1 MAPSGPGRRG
11 SVRQA
16 ENGTWSYTV
25 DVTLPGGQ
33 RRQTRKR
40 GFTTRK
46 AAQAALT
53 ATLTKLQDQSYVP
66 PSRLS
71 LRTFIEDTWL
81 PAVAGELR
89 PSTLHSYSRNL
100 RLHVLPALGS
110 TPLQSLDATTLTQHY
125 QQLVAAGR
133 KDHRTGTGLSTTT
146 VRYIHTILR
155 SALQTAYE
163 WELVPRNVADRA
175 KPPKPRARGDR
186 HIQIN
191 TWPSA
196 TLAGFLCSTEGER
209 LYPLWLLMA
218 TTGLRRGEAIGLT
231 WSCLDPV
238 TGTLSVRRSLVD
250 VDRGQP
256 VWSDPKT
263 SRGRRVVALDAATL
277 EALARVGV
285 RTEADKRVAAET
297 YQDHGLIFTHED
309 GTPLHP
315 DTTSR
320 NFTRRLTQLRLP
332 RIRLHDLRHTWAT
345 LALESGIHPKVVQ
358 ERLGH
363 ANVSI
368 TLDLYSHV
376 SPAMQSD
383 AAERVAALIVR
394 PAAANADPTAA
405 TDLSGPVTVIVITDD
420 Q

>member
-1 MAPSGPGRRG
+1 MAPTSPGRRG
-11 SVRQA
+11 SVRQDD
-16 ENGTWSYTV
+16 NSTWSYTV
-25 DVTLPGGQ
+25 DLTLPGGQ

-40 GFTTRK
+40 GFLTRK

-53 ATLTKLQDQSYVP
+53 ETLTKLQDQSYVP
-66 PSRLS
+66 PSRLV

-89 PSTLHSYSRNL
+89 PSTLNSYSRNL
-100 RLHVLPALGS
+100 RLHVLPALGNA
-110 TPLQSLDATTLTQHY
+110 PLQSLDASTLTQHY
-125 QQLVAAGR
+125 QRLVAGGR

-163 WELVPRNVADRA
+163 WDLVPRNVADRA

-191 TWPSA
+191 TWSSA
-196 TLAGFLCSTEGER
+196 TLAGFLRSTESER
-209 LYPLWLLMA
+209 LHPLWMLLA

-238 TGTLSVRRSLVD
+238 TGALSVRRSLVD

-263 SRGRRVVALDAATL
+263 SRGRRVVALDTATL
-277 EALARVGV
+277 DALAHVWV
-285 RTEADKRVAAET
+285 RAKADKQLAAET
-297 YQDHGLIFTHED
+297 YHDHDLVFTHED

-320 NFTRRLTQLRLP
+320 NFTRRLTQLQLP

-363 ANVSI
+363 AHVSI

-383 AAERVAALIVR
+383 AAERVAALFVR
-394 PAAANADPTAA
+394 PLATTADPAA
-405 TDLSGPVTVIVITDD
+405 PSDPVRPVTTS
-420 Q
+420 